1 MPVSEAEMT
10 LINIRNTLNDINH
23 KVAHKKKTTK
33 WKACKA
39 TCDMLYNRVTATIA
53 IHQNGSSGKDVSL
66 AGDSV
71 IYNLMYKDVLEY
83 WKGEL
88 LK

>member
-23 KVAHKKKTTK
+23 QVAHKKKTKK

-39 TCDMLYNRVTATIA
+39 TCDMLYNRVNATIA
-53 IHQNGSSGKDVSL
+53 IHQNGASGKDVTL

-83 WKGEL
+83 WQGEL
-88 LK
+88 VK